1 MGHKSEF
8 EDLISL
14 YALGVLEEGEAWEF
28 EEHLETAC
36 VVCQKL
42 VKDTESVLSLI
53 AYSLGDIPLSPSV
66 HKKVL
71 SMIDAG

>member
-8 EDLISL
+8 ENLISL
-14 YALGVLEEGEAWEF
+14 YALGVLDEGEPWEF
-28 EEHLETAC
+28 EEHLETGC

-42 VKDTESVLSLI
+42 LKDTESVLSLI
-53 AYSLGDIPLSPSV
+53 PFSLGNIPLSPSV